1 MSPWCIDYVPSYFVG
16 VASAF
21 ALPACAFTTIDPV
34 ADMYRDGVSPE
45 PGRQTLP
52 TVRLYPYGVLT
63 RASHGRN
70 LFCRRSLME
79 INVLGHCCPSHS
91 YRIDDGVEPAH
102 P

>member
-52 TVRLYPYGVLT
+52 TVTIIPYGVLT

-70 LFCRRSLME
+70 LFRRRSLME

>member
-45 PGRQTLP
+45 PGRDVANSNDYTP
-52 TVRLYPYGVLT
+52 MGY
-63 RASHGRN
+63 
-70 LFCRRSLME
+70 
-79 INVLGHCCPSHS
+79 
-91 YRIDDGVEPAH
+91 
-102 P
+102 

>member
-1 MSPWCIDYVPSYFVG
+1 MVYRLRTSYFVG

-52 TVRLYPYGVLT
+52 TVTIIPYGVLT

>member
-52 TVRLYPYGVLT
+52 TVTNIPLWGINTRVTRPKPFLQKISYG
-63 RASHGRN
+63 
-70 LFCRRSLME
+70 
-79 INVLGHCCPSHS
+79 
-91 YRIDDGVEPAH
+91 D
-102 P
+102 

>member
-52 TVRLYPYGVLT
+52 TVTIIPYGVLT

-70 LFCRRSLME
+70 LLQK
-79 INVLGHCCPSHS
+79 IS
-91 YRIDDGVEPAH
+91 YGD
-102 P
+102 

>member
-1 MSPWCIDYVPSYFVG
+1 MVYRLRTLYFVG

-52 TVRLYPYGVLT
+52 TVTIIPLWGINTRVTRPKPFAEDLLWRLT
-63 RASHGRN
+63 
-70 LFCRRSLME
+70 C
-79 INVLGHCCPSHS
+79 
-91 YRIDDGVEPAH
+91 
-102 P
+102 